1 MERVAITGLGVLST
15 LGREPK
21 QYFDRLVAGT
31 SGIANITG
39 FDTES
44 CRSHRAG
51 KLEDFD
57 PAEYID
63 PNKLRRID
71 EVGCLAVASGKLAL
85 ADASIEPNSTASS
98 DVGVVLGTYTA
109 GLHSTVDF
117 LGGLIRGGPADVSPM
132 IFSNT
137 VGNAPASLCALEFG
151 LKGGNVTVT
160 HKEAS
165 SLAAVAYSVNLV
177 RHRRASAL
185 ITGGVDDIEAN
196 FFRIHDRFKVMS
208 PVSGEDEAA
217 RPFDRRRNGFVLGE
231 GGFALVAENW
241 ARARD
246 RNAAIYAE
254 IIGVGGTS
262 SPCGINQWPRDPTH
276 LARSMELALEEA
288 DTRPQDIGV
297 VFASSNGA
305 IELDRTEASA
315 IRDVFGEAGVKVVSI
330 KGALGESGTTGA
342 ASLTAAILSLRQ
354 QRIPPTVGLEQ
365 LDPACPIDASP
376 EARPIEST
384 KALINSFASG
394 GANYS
399 VVVEVAEEC
408 A

>member
-15 LGREPK
+15 LGREPRR
-21 QYFDRLVAGT
+21 YFNGLLAGT
-31 SGIANITG
+31 SGVTDITG
-39 FDTES
+39 FDTKS

-51 KLEDFD
+51 KLKDFD
-57 PAEYID
+57 PADYID

-71 EVGCLAVASGKLAL
+71 EVGCLAVASSKLAL
-85 ADASIEPNSTASS
+85 ADAGIEPNSTQSR

-177 RHRRASAL
+177 RHRRASAV

-241 ARARD
+241 SRALDTRD
-246 RNAAIYAE
+246 RDATIYAE
-254 IIGVGGTS
+254 IVGVGGTS
-262 SPCGINQWPRDPTH
+262 SPCGINHWPRDPKH
-276 LARSMELALEEA
+276 LAKSMELALEEA
-288 DTRPQDIGV
+288 ESRPQDISV
-297 VFASSNGA
+297 VFASGNGA
-305 IELDRTEASA
+305 IELDRTEAAA
-315 IRDVFGEAGVKVVSI
+315 IRDVFGDNRIKVVSI

-342 ASLTAAILSLRQ
+342 ASLTAALLSLREE
-354 QRIPPTVGLEQ
+354 RIPPTVGLED
-365 LDPACPIDASP
+365 LDPECPIDAAP
-376 EARPIEST
+376 EARCPVPWKAGRRLST
-384 KALINSFASG
+384 ASPAG
-394 GANYS
+394 
-399 VVVEVAEEC
+399 ERIILWWWK
-408 A
+408 

>member
-1 MERVAITGLGVLST
+1 MERVAITGLGVLSS
-15 LGREPK
+15 LGREPRK
-21 QYFDRLVAGT
+21 YVDGLLTGT
-31 SGIANITG
+31 TGIAPITD
-39 FDTES
+39 FDTKS

-57 PAEYID
+57 PADYID

-85 ADASIEPNSTASS
+85 ADAGIEPNSTASR
-98 DVGVVLGTYTA
+98 DVGVVFGSYTA

-117 LGGLIRGGPADVSPM
+117 LGGLVRGGPADVSPM

-165 SLAAVAYSVNLV
+165 SLAAVAYAVNLV

-196 FFRIHDRFKVMS
+196 FFRIHDRFNVMS

-241 ARARD
+241 SRAQDRD
-246 RNAAIYAE
+246 ATIYAE
-254 IIGVGGTS
+254 IVGVGGTS
-262 SPCGINQWPRDPTH
+262 SPCGINLWPRDPKH
-276 LARSMELALEEA
+276 LAKSMELALEEA
-288 DTRPQDIGV
+288 HSPPQDISV
-297 VFASSNGA
+297 VFASANGTF
-305 IELDRTEASA
+305 ELDRTEAAA
-315 IRDVFGEAGVKVVSI
+315 IRDVFGNAGVKVVSI

-342 ASLTAAILSLRQ
+342 ASLTAAILSLREG
-354 QRIPPTVGLEQ
+354 RMPPTVGLEE
-365 LDPACPIDASP
+365 LDPECPIDAAP
-376 EARPIEST
+376 EARPLEGR

-399 VVVEVAEEC
+399 VVVEVVGEG
-408 A
+408 

>member
-15 LGREPK
+15 LGREPRK
-21 QYFDRLVAGT
+21 YFDRLLAGT
-31 SGIANITG
+31 TGIADITG
-39 FDTES
+39 FDTKS

-57 PAEYID
+57 PADYID

-71 EVGCLAVASGKLAL
+71 EVGCLAIASSKLAL
-85 ADASIEPNSTASS
+85 ADAGIEPNSTQSR

-117 LGGLIRGGPADVSPM
+117 LGGLVRGGPADVSPM

-196 FFRIHDRFKVMS
+196 FFRIHDRFNVMS

-241 ARARD
+241 SQAQDRD
-246 RNAAIYAE
+246 ATIYAE
-254 IIGVGGTS
+254 IVGVGGTS
-262 SPCGINQWPRDPTH
+262 SPCGINLWPRDPKH
-276 LARSMELALEEA
+276 LAKSMGLALEEA
-288 DTRPQDIGV
+288 DSRPQDISV
-297 VFASSNGA
+297 VFASGNGA
-305 IELDRTEASA
+305 IELDRTEAAA
-315 IRDVFGEAGVKVVSI
+315 IRDVFGNAGVKVVSI

-342 ASLTAAILSLRQ
+342 ASLAAAILSLREE
-354 QRIPPTVGLEQ
+354 RIPPTVGLEE
-365 LDPACPIDASP
+365 LDPECPIDATP
-376 EARPIEST
+376 EARPVEGR
-384 KALINSFASG
+384 KGLINSFASG

-399 VVVEVAEEC
+399 VVVEVVGGG
-408 A
+408 